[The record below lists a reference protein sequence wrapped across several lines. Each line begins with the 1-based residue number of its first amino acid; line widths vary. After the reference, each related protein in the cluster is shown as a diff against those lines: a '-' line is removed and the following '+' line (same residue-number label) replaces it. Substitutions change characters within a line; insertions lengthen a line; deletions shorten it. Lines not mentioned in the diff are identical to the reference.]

1 MPVADGQARVYED
14 IKQFPAGDLTEI
26 GPNGVNLS
34 GGQKARL
41 ALARALYLQADI
53 YIFDDLLSAVDAHVE
68 RQIVEQVLAPS
79 GIISDKARILAT
91 HASHIVPLSNIAMT
105 ITDRQIEINFQTP
118 RNLAYMST
126 VIDSTMQALSRYYAY
141 IEGLP
146 KEGPNMKSCIP
157 LPDNW
162 PSDGRLEVSNYSMR
176 YRPNL
181 DLAIKKLDFNT
192 RKNEK
197 IGIVGRTGAGKS
209 SISYALMQMVESA
222 SGSIFIDGIDISTL
236 SVSDLRRHISVIPQD
251 ADLFDGTLRE
261 NLDPGNEYTDDEI
274 WEAIRKVKIDDLL
287 ETPTDKYTFDID
299 DDNEDSGIWL
309 EGTGLNKWIKDDDV
323 MFSAGQ
329 KQLVSLCR
337 ALLWKRKIVIL
348 DEATANIDTET
359 DQRIQEVIRNEF
371 KDCTVLTIAHR
382 LDTVID
388 SDRILVM
395 SDGVG
400 VEFDTPQN
408 LLANEDSHF
417 AQLYRSMRH
426 AQSNSQ

>member
-1 MPVADGQARVYED
+1 MGADYDEKLYNKVIQASVLTED
-14 IKQFPAGDLTEI
+14 IKQFSAGDLTEI

-68 RQIVEQVLAPS
+68 RQIVEQVLAPG
-79 GIISDKARILAT
+79 GIISDKARILVT
-91 HASHIVPLSNIAMT
+91 HASHIVPLSNIAMA
-105 ITDRQIEINFQTP
+105 ITD
-118 RNLAYMST
+118 
-126 VIDSTMQALSRYYAY
+126 
-141 IEGLP
+141 
-146 KEGPNMKSCIP
+146 K
-157 LPDNW
+157 
-162 PSDGRLEVSNYSMR
+162 
-176 YRPNL
+176 
-181 DLAIKKLDFNT
+181 
-192 RKNEK
+192 
-197 IGIVGRTGAGKS
+197 
-209 SISYALMQMVESA
+209 SA
-222 SGSIFIDGIDISTL
+222 SGSICIDGIDISTL

-251 ADLFDGTLRE
+251 PDLFDGTLRE
-261 NLDPGNEYTDDEI
+261 NLDPGNEYTDEEI
-274 WEAIRKVKIDDLL
+274 WEAIGKVKIEDLL

-417 AQLYRSMRH
+417 AQLYRSM
-426 AQSNSQ
+426 QLGQGSNE

>member
-1 MPVADGQARVYED
+1 
-14 IKQFPAGDLTEI
+14 
-26 GPNGVNLS
+26 
-34 GGQKARL
+34 
-41 ALARALYLQADI
+41 
-53 YIFDDLLSAVDAHVE
+53 
-68 RQIVEQVLAPS
+68 
-79 GIISDKARILAT
+79 
-91 HASHIVPLSNIAMT
+91 
-105 ITDRQIEINFQTP
+105 
-118 RNLAYMST
+118 
-126 VIDSTMQALSRYYAY
+126 
-141 IEGLP
+141 
-146 KEGPNMKSCIP
+146 
-157 LPDNW
+157 
-162 PSDGRLEVSNYSMR
+162 
-176 YRPNL
+176 
-181 DLAIKKLDFNT
+181 
-192 RKNEK
+192 
-197 IGIVGRTGAGKS
+197 
-209 SISYALMQMVESA
+209 
-222 SGSIFIDGIDISTL
+222 
-236 SVSDLRRHISVIPQD
+236 RHISVIPQD